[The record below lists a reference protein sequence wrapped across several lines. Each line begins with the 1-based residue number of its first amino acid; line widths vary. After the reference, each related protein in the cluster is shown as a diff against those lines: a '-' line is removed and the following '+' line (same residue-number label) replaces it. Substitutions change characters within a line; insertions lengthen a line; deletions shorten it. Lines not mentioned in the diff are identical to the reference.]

1 MKGDK
6 QANVQC
12 MNVGRMEVKYIFLDK
27 LSPSLKEVE
36 KNTFTLI
43 KKIANLN

>member
-6 QANVQC
+6 QASVQC
-12 MNVGRMEVKYIFLDK
+12 MNVERMEVKYIFLDK

-36 KNTFTLI
+36 KNIFTHTKKSLI
-43 KKIANLN
+43 